1 MSEVLLVIKVR
12 EEEIKYE
19 NKNLV
24 KKLIKVSKRPNNK
37 SIGKKPVSQN
47 VDSN

>member
-1 MSEVLLVIKVR
+1 MSEVLLIIKVR

-24 KKLIKVSKRPNNK
+24 KKLIKVSNRPNYK

-47 VDSN
+47 IDSN